1 MNPGSSRTTSST
13 ATARRAG
20 WSLKTRIT
28 AMTLAV
34 FLLAIWSLTLYATRS
49 LRQDMTHLLGE
60 QQFST
65 TSIIAAQLNAEL
77 DSRLQALTLVAGEI
91 SPTLLDNRSAL
102 QRFLEQHSTLQKLF
116 NGGTRI
122 RDINALTLA
131 SIPYLPEQIGNSYAD
146 RDYMIAALQ
155 QGRGNIGRPVISRTL
170 KSPAIA
176 LAAPIRNPAGQVI
189 GAVTGVVDLGQAN
202 FVDRIVDQRYGRSGG
217 YLIIAP
223 QHDLIVTGTDKSR
236 AMSRMPAPGVN
247 RNHDR
252 FVGGYE
258 GYGVAVNSR
267 GVEELAAAKGIPV
280 AGWFLASVLPTAEA
294 YEPIAAMQERV
305 LLAALALSLLVGTI
319 GWWFLSRLLRQQF
332 APMLAASTLLVDMS
346 HAGEPLLQ
354 PLPTTAND
362 EVGQL
367 IRSFNL
373 LLESLAQR
381 EAALKESEQHYRTLA
396 DGGSALIWT
405 SGTDRHAT
413 YFNEPWLR
421 FTGQSPAGQ
430 LAAGWAAGIHPEDLD
445 HCRRT
450 YDSHFDRRQP
460 FRMAYRLR
468 ASDGEYRWIEDAGTP
483 RVDRAGDF
491 IGYIDFCQDISERKR
506 VEDELEQHRHHLEAL
521 VAARTA
527 ALARAKEAA
536 EAANAAKTEFL
547 SRMSHELRTPLN
559 AILGFGQLLAMPGDA
574 ALSAEQADNVQE
586 ILRAGRHLLGQ
597 VNEVLDLARVES
609 GRIELKLE
617 VVPLAPIVA
626 DCVALVRPLAEAR
639 GISIDADIDDAPLR
653 ADAKR
658 LQQVLLNLLSNAIKF
673 NREQGTIRI
682 AGTRHGG
689 RLRLAVSDSGRGID
703 SEHLQRLFQP
713 FERLASAYDG
723 IEGTGVGLALTQRL
737 VEAMGGII
745 QVASQLDVGSTFS
758 LDLPLANPAQDA
770 AALPADAVGPDA
782 DGVPQT
788 GT

>member
-1 MNPGSSRTTSST
+1 
-13 ATARRAG
+13 
-20 WSLKTRIT
+20 
-28 AMTLAV
+28 
-34 FLLAIWSLTLYATRS
+34 
-49 LRQDMTHLLGE
+49 
-60 QQFST
+60 
-65 TSIIAAQLNAEL
+65 
-77 DSRLQALTLVAGEI
+77 
-91 SPTLLDNRSAL
+91 
-102 QRFLEQHSTLQKLF
+102 
-116 NGGTRI
+116 
-122 RDINALTLA
+122 
-131 SIPYLPEQIGNSYAD
+131 
-146 RDYMIAALQ
+146 
-155 QGRGNIGRPVISRTL
+155 
-170 KSPAIA
+170 
-176 LAAPIRNPAGQVI
+176 
-189 GAVTGVVDLGQAN
+189 
-202 FVDRIVDQRYGRSGG
+202 
-217 YLIIAP
+217 
-223 QHDLIVTGTDKSR
+223 
-236 AMSRMPAPGVN
+236 
-247 RNHDR
+247 
-252 FVGGYE
+252 
-258 GYGVAVNSR
+258 
-267 GVEELAAAKGIPV
+267 
-280 AGWFLASVLPTAEA
+280 
-294 YEPIAAMQERV
+294 
-305 LLAALALSLLVGTI
+305 LALSLLVGTI

-617 VVPLAPIVA
+617 AVPLAPIVA

-723 IEGTGVGLALTQRL
+723 IEGTGVGLALTLRL

-770 AALPADAVGPDA
+770 AALPADAIGPDA